1 LQYAPPKKPMKLA
14 PIVMIQADQ
23 YRRPPRQACSTATPI
38 VPASQKTTDERR
50 VQGFFH
56 CAIRAAHHQT
66 VYLLTAGSAR
76 VRLGLL
82 TTKRCIFSRPAA
94 PVEPYHAEHPDGTA
108 GRLSLGRH
116 HPRCLLADGGRAQRC
131 SMRCRPPLLIATSA
145 SNSQQRRPRSPPA
158 SLP

>member
-1 LQYAPPKKPMKLA
+1 MSTS
-14 PIVMIQADQ
+14 
-23 YRRPPRQACSTATPI
+23 QACSTATPI

-82 TTKRCIFSRPAA
+82 TTPEPAQRSQQARPMCSYMARGM
-94 PVEPYHAEHPDGTA
+94 EDGA
-108 GRLSLGRH
+108 GRK
-116 HPRCLLADGGRAQRC
+116 
-131 SMRCRPPLLIATSA
+131 
-145 SNSQQRRPRSPPA
+145 
-158 SLP
+158 LPTCCVEWGTV